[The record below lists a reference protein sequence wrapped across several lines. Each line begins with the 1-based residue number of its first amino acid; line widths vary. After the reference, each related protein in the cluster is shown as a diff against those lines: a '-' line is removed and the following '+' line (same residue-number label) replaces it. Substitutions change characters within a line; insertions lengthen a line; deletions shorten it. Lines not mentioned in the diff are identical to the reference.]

1 MGLTGK
7 ILLFIA
13 ALVIALVGGTL
24 VFTTVQADRLAR
36 HTIDSGLKET
46 RDVWQAIQTDR
57 FNKLKLGVRV
67 LANDPYFKAAL
78 GERDQATTLDSLGE
92 RGADLGADFMMATDP
107 AGVLVAR
114 TDRPSAS
121 GDELA
126 TDPLVRRAL
135 DGEDSATL
143 WRQGDQLFTAV
154 AVPMQ
159 TGPELVGVLVAGY
172 GLNEAV
178 ASQIRRLTH
187 SEIAF
192 LVQPPGQ
199 PARLAVSSLGP
210 REAALAAALSRPE
223 LAGAEMAPFEIDLRG
238 DRHIGVRIPLKAAGG
253 EEIGAALA
261 LRSLAAETV
270 AFRQFRNSL
279 VLVSLGVMAL
289 GLLAAWGAA
298 ARITGP
304 VRKLV
309 GLVERVRDG
318 SYTGAVAVQGR
329 DEIGVLARAFNGLLA
344 DLREKDQMISFLRE
358 GMTAMRQATAGAPSS
373 QGGALDKGGLPA
385 TVAAARKAEVTLSA
399 EAPTVPAP
407 AAGAVLGRGQVFA
420 GRYEVLGTLGKG
432 GMGVVYRAR
441 DRQLDEVVAL
451 KLLRPEA
458 LASDPT
464 LLERFKQEIKLARR
478 ITHRNVLRTHDFGE
492 AAGVPYI
499 SMEYLEGVTLK
510 DLVRNRGALPLGVGL
525 SIAKQMCHGLGAA
538 HEGGVVH
545 RDIKPQNMLIL
556 PETAELKI
564 MDFGISRV
572 SSVEPQAG
580 GLTTAGTVMGT
591 PDYMPPEQAQ
601 GRPADFRSDLYSLSV
616 VLFEIFTGKLPFKGE
631 TPMAV
636 VVAHIQQAPP
646 RPREA
651 NPKVPTELEAVI
663 LKGLSKDPAKRWQTT
678 DEILD
683 ALSAIST
690 RTEAA

>member
-36 HTIDSGLKET
+36 ATIDSGLKDT
-46 RDVWQAIQTDR
+46 RDVWQAIQADR

-78 GERDQATTLDSLGE
+78 GERDLATTLDSLGE
-92 RGADLGADFMMATDP
+92 RGQDLGADFMMATDP
-107 AGVLVAR
+107 GGVLVAR

-121 GDELA
+121 GDDLSA
-126 TDPLVRRAL
+126 DPMVRRAL

-172 GLNEAV
+172 SLDEAV
-178 ASQIRRLTH
+178 ASQIRKLTH

-192 LVQPPGQ
+192 VVEPPGQ
-199 PARLAVSSLGP
+199 PARLSVSSLGP
-210 REAALAAALSRPE
+210 RETALATALSRPG
-223 LAGAEMAPFEIDLRG
+223 LLGAEGAPFEVDLDG
-238 DRHIGVRIPLKAAGG
+238 DRHIGVRIPLLAAGG

-261 LRSLAAETV
+261 LRSLAAETA

-304 VRKLV
+304 VRKLAR
-309 GLVERVRDG
+309 LVERVRDG
-318 SYTGAVAVQGR
+318 SYAGAVAVAGR
-329 DEIGVLARAFNGLLA
+329 DEIGVLGRAFNGLLA

-358 GMTAMRQATAGAPSS
+358 GMTAMRRATATTPSAVGDAAPT
-373 QGGALDKGGLPA
+373 AVAPRD
-385 TVAAARKAEVTLSA
+385 AAATLSG

-407 AAGAVLGRGQVFA
+407 AAGAALGRGQVFA
-420 GRYEVLGTLGKG
+420 GRYEVQGTLGKG

-492 AAGVPYI
+492 TEGVPYI

-572 SSVEPQAG
+572 SSVEPDAG

-616 VLFEIFTGKLPFKGE
+616 VFFEIFTGQLPFRRDS
-631 TPMAV
+631 PMAV
-636 VVAHIQQAPP
+636 VAAHMHQAPP
-646 RPREA
+646 GPRGV
-651 NPKVPTELEAVI
+651 NPKIPPELETVI
-663 LKGLSKDPAKRWQTT
+663 LKGLEKDPAKRWQTA
-678 DEILD
+678 DQILE

-690 RTEAA
+690 RPEAA

>member
-13 ALVIALVGGTL
+13 ALVVALVGGTL

-36 HTIDSGLKET
+36 STIDAGLKET
-46 RDVWQAIQTDR
+46 RDVWQAIQSDR

-121 GDELA
+121 GDDLSA
-126 TDPLVRRAL
+126 DPIVRRAL

-210 REAALAAALSRPE
+210 RESSLSAALSRPE
-223 LAGAEMAPFEIDLRG
+223 LAGAEMAPFEIDLDG
-238 DRHIGVRIPLKAAGG
+238 DRHIGVRIPLKAEGG

-261 LRSLAAETV
+261 LRSLAAET
-270 AFRQFRNSL
+270 ASFRQFRNSL

-318 SYTGAVAVQGR
+318 SYSGAVSVPGR

-344 DLREKDQMISFLRE
+344 DLREKDQMISFLRD
-358 GMTAMRQATAGAPSS
+358 GMTAMRQASATTPAPS
-373 QGGALDKGGLPA
+373 GEG
-385 TVAAARKAEVTLSA
+385 
-399 EAPTVPAP
+399 AP
-407 AAGAVLGRGQVFA
+407 AAGAARPTGATLSGDAPTIAAASAGGALGRGQVFA
-420 GRYEVLGTLGKG
+420 DRYEVLGTLGKG

-492 AAGVPYI
+492 TAGVPYI

-538 HEGGVVH
+538 HAGGVVH

-572 SSVEPQAG
+572 SSVDAEG
-580 GLTTAGTVMGT
+580 SGLTTAGTVMGT

-646 RPREA
+646 RPRGV
-651 NPKVPTELEAVI
+651 NPKLPAELEAAI
-663 LKGLSKDPAKRWQTT
+663 LKGLEKDPARRWQTA
-678 DEILD
+678 DEILE

-690 RTEAA
+690 KAEAA

>member
-13 ALVIALVGGTL
+13 ALVVLLVGGTL
-24 VFTTVQADRLAR
+24 AFTTVQADRLAR
-36 HTIDSGLKET
+36 ATIDAGLKET
-46 RDVWQAIQTDR
+46 RDVWQAIQADR
-57 FNKLKLGVRV
+57 FAKLKLGVRV

-78 GERDQATTLDSLGE
+78 AERDQATTLDSLGE
-92 RGADLGADFMMATDP
+92 RGQDLGADFMMAIDP
-107 AGVLVAR
+107 AGLLVAR

-121 GDELA
+121 GDSLSS
-126 TDPLVRRAL
+126 DPLVRRAL

-192 LVQPPGQ
+192 LVESPGQ

-210 REAALAAALSRPE
+210 REAALAGALSRPE
-223 LAGAEMAPFEIDLRG
+223 LSAAEMAPFEVDLDG

-261 LRSLAAETV
+261 LRSLSAETA
-270 AFRQFRNSL
+270 AFRRFRDSL
-279 VLVSLGVMAL
+279 VLVALGVMAL
-289 GLLAAWGAA
+289 GLLAAWAA
-298 ARITGP
+298 ASRITGP
-304 VRKLV
+304 VRKLA
-309 GLVERVRDG
+309 GLVERIRDG
-318 SYTGAVAVQGR
+318 SYSGAVAVAGR

-358 GMTAMRQATAGAPSS
+358 GMTALRAA
-373 QGGALDKGGLPA
+373 A
-385 TVAAARKAEVTLSA
+385 TVGGPTPPGTPEAPTLA
-399 EAPTVPAP
+399 VEAPTVALPP
-407 AAGAVLGRGQVFA
+407 TGDTLSRGQVFA
-420 GRYEVLGTLGKG
+420 DRYEILGTLGKG

-458 LASDPT
+458 LAADPT
-464 LLERFKQEIKLARR
+464 LVERFKQEIKLARR

-492 AAGVPYI
+492 TAGVPYI

-510 DLVRNRGALPLGVGL
+510 DLVRSRGALPLGVGL

-538 HEGGVVH
+538 HDGGVVH

-572 SSVEPQAG
+572 SSVEPGAS

-601 GRPADFRSDLYSLSV
+601 GRPADFRSDLYSLAV
-616 VLFEIFTGKLPFKGE
+616 VFFEIFTGKLPFKGE

-636 VVAHIQQAPP
+636 VMAHIQQPPP
-646 RPREA
+646 RPRSLNA
-651 NPKVPTELEAVI
+651 KLPPELEAII
-663 LKGLSKDPAKRWQTT
+663 LKGLEKDPAKRWPRA
-678 DEILD
+678 DEVLE
-683 ALSAIST
+683 ALSAVST
-690 RTEAA
+690 KAEAA

>member
-13 ALVIALVGGTL
+13 VLVIALVGGTL

-36 HTIDSGLKET
+36 STIDSGLKET
-46 RDVWQAIQTDR
+46 RDVWQAIQSDR

-114 TDRPSAS
+114 TDRPSAT
-121 GDELA
+121 GDDLSA
-126 TDPLVRRAL
+126 DPIVRRAL
-135 DGEDSATL
+135 EGEDSATL

-210 REAALAAALSRPE
+210 REAALSAALSRPE
-223 LAGAEMAPFEIDLRG
+223 LAGAEMAPFEIDLDG
-238 DRHIGVRIPLKAAGG
+238 DRHIGVRIPLKAEGG

-261 LRSLAAETV
+261 LRSLAAET
-270 AFRQFRNSL
+270 ASFRQFRNSL

-318 SYTGAVAVQGR
+318 SYSGAVAVSGR

-344 DLREKDQMISFLRE
+344 DLREKDQMISFLRD
-358 GMTAMRQATAGAPSS
+358 GMTALRQATVTPPPT
-373 QGGALDKGGLPA
+373 GGAAGGG
-385 TVAAARKAEVTLSA
+385 TARDPEATLSG
-399 EAPTVPAP
+399 ESPTVPTAT
-407 AAGAVLGRGQVFA
+407 AGAVLGRGQVFA
-420 GRYEVLGTLGKG
+420 DRYEVLGTLGKG

-492 AAGVPYI
+492 TAGVPYI

-572 SSVEPQAG
+572 SSVEPNAG

-601 GRPADFRSDLYSLSV
+601 GRPADFRSDLYSLAV
-616 VLFEIFTGKLPFKGE
+616 VLFEAFTGRLPFKGE
-631 TPMAV
+631 SPMAV

-646 RPREA
+646 RPRSV
-651 NPKVPTELEAVI
+651 NPKIPPELEAAI
-663 LKGLSKDPAKRWQTT
+663 LKGLEKDPAKRWQTT
-678 DEILD
+678 DEVLE

-690 RTEAA
+690 RSEAA